1 MWETVEGVLAQK
13 NVVAI
18 LSNHKI
24 LCLSLFLCNT
34 IQNFNFYFVD
44 FDVEASGLI
53 RGVTGFF
60 LIIKTTF
67 NIIDT
72 TNIITATT

>member
-1 MWETVEGVLAQK
+1 MEGFLAQK

-34 IQNFNFYFVD
+34 IQNFIFYFVD

-67 NIIDT
+67 NIIDVI
-72 TNIITATT
+72 NMITATT